1 MEAFQEVKVALL
13 PRVLRLLTALLQRL
27 LLFWLLFPLTM
38 ADPDPDPNPDSG
50 GDGFSLLGANGSLPL
65 SQYVT
70 MSPLP
75 CEEGERVCV
84 QWNLHLLWS
93 CVFVLTTITF
103 ICHSVSLF
111 VFYVCVHCYLC
122 VCLQQCLSM

>member
-1 MEAFQEVKVALL
+1 MALL

-75 CEEGERVCV
+75 CEEGEQVLYVCNGITFALELCFCANYNYIYLSFCVIVCV
-84 QWNLHLLWS
+84 
-93 CVFVLTTITF
+93 
-103 ICHSVSLF
+103 
-111 VFYVCVHCYLC
+111 
-122 VCLQQCLSM
+122 